1 MASVLRQ
8 VFCGCC
14 GPRSHSPGDG
24 VESDERTR
32 LIRPPSSGDEPST
45 SSYVVNH
52 QALKDRLGTIV
63 RAKENKMVNV
73 STDLPF
79 NLANKVLHGRLSDVE
94 PSSSSSRSRSAHA
107 ALTGGAACTPALGG
121 RRAPS
126 YSHSHSPPP
135 RAGRDPSPSIQ
146 TSRSNSSLH
155 PGDASYLP
163 PEADPTNG
171 VRGPILSARLV
182 RRPGAGGFG
191 VGGTAGALRQGRTVT
206 RGRLGRF
213 EPGRS
218 EEAISQGECDD
229 EIAPGNGLVIQVEG
243 VGGIGNETTESALET
258 PKVLEVQAV
267 PEKIIQDLN
276 GIQDVG
282 KITCSWGD

>member
-1 MASVLRQ
+1 
-8 VFCGCC
+8 
-14 GPRSHSPGDG
+14 
-24 VESDERTR
+24 
-32 LIRPPSSGDEPST
+32 
-45 SSYVVNH
+45 
-52 QALKDRLGTIV
+52 
-63 RAKENKMVNV
+63 MVNV

-79 NLANKVLHGRLSDVE
+79 NLANKVLHGRLSDVD

-107 ALTGGAACTPALGG
+107 VLTSGPACSSALGS

-171 VRGPILSARLV
+171 MRGPILNARLV

-218 EEAISQGECDD
+218 EDAISQGECDG

-243 VGGIGNETTESALET
+243 VEGIGGETTESPLET
-258 PKVLEVQAV
+258 PRATEAV
-267 PEKIIQDLN
+267 PEKIIQDLS

-282 KITCSWGD
+282 KLTCSWGD